1 MSVPPAGAPALAGPF
16 ARLFHGLSGEWRI
29 EKIFSDGSAFSGRA
43 LFVPAGGNAHSMME
57 EGVLALAGGNRLA
70 ASRSWTWRLK
80 EDGSLVIAYPVDQGG
95 KLYHSFIPQGGE
107 GSWAGTASHSCAA
120 DLYEAAYAFAQDRIT
135 ISHRV
140 TGPRKDYRIEA
151 VMRR

>member
-1 MSVPPAGAPALAGPF
+1 MSAPPAGAAALAGSF
-16 ARLFHGLSGEWRI
+16 ARLFLGLSGEWRL

-43 LFVPAGGNAHSMME
+43 VFVPAGGNAYALTE

-70 ASRSWTWRLK
+70 ASRAWTWYLAR
-80 EDGSLVIAYPVDQGG
+80 DGSLAIAYPADQGG
-95 KLYHSFIPQGGE
+95 TLYHSFKPQSGE
-107 GSWAGTASHSCAA
+107 GSWAGMASHSCAA